1 MVIFAVEIIKSETHI
16 SFIMNK
22 TIRTLTVIY
31 NTEISNR
38 EIPLFRGAVLKSLG
52 DKANVLYHNHTDEES
67 YRYSYPLIQY
77 KRINGKAAITCVE
90 DGADIIGQFL
100 AETSEPLMLGDRET
114 TFEVGKVLPE
124 KVDVGICET
133 PVSYS
138 LQNWLPLN
146 SRNYGQ
152 YKDTESLVEK
162 IQILERVLV
171 GNILSLLKGVGIRL
185 DEKFELNITDITN
198 QKLTTYKKVKL
209 MAFDIEFKANIT
221 LPSYIGIGKNASI
234 GNGVLMKQF

>member
-1 MVIFAVEIIKSETHI
+1 MD
-16 SFIMNK
+16 K

-38 EIPLFRGAVLKSLG
+38 EISLFRGAVIKSLG
-52 DKANVLYHNHTDEES
+52 DKANVLYHNHTGDETF
-67 YRYSYPLIQY
+67 RYSYPLIQY
-77 KRINGKAAITCVE
+77 KRINGKAAISCVE

-100 AETSEPLMLGDRET
+100 TETSEPLMLGDRET
-114 TFEVGKVLPE
+114 TFEVEKVLPE

-133 PVSYS
+133 PISYS
-138 LQNWLPLN
+138 LHNWLPLN
-146 SRNYGQ
+146 SKNYGQ

-171 GNILSLLKGVGIRL
+171 GNIFSFLKGVGIRL
-185 DEKFELNITDITN
+185 DEKIEISITDITN
-198 QKLTTYKKVKL
+198 QKLINYKQVKL

-234 GNGVLMKQF
+234 GNGILMRQ